1 MRFRL
6 TTVLAILALGAA
18 AGCGSDD
25 DGGGGSGGGDGAK
38 KSVIYVSTNPLGTN
52 QFLNLIAD
60 GAKAGGEEC
69 GATVKVVQSNDPNQ
83 LAANLRA
90 AVQAKPDLIVA
101 NSFDSVETITGLV
114 KQRRTRSGRWS
125 TPPSRTRRTCAG
137 SSSRRTRACT

>member
-1 MRFRL
+1 MRRARSSTFRAIAAAL
-6 TTVLAILALGAA
+6 VVLI

-25 DGGGGSGGGDGAK
+25 ESSGGGGAK

-60 GAKAGGEEC
+60 GAKAGGKEC
-69 GATVKVVQSNDPNQ
+69 GATVKVIQSNDPNS

-101 NSFDSVETITGLV
+101 NSFDSVETISGLV
-114 KQRRTRSGRWS
+114 LSLIHI
-125 TPPSRTRRTCAG
+125 
-137 SSSRRTRACT
+137 